1 MADTRNKILWV
12 DDEIE
17 LLRSHFLFLE
27 EKGYL
32 VHPVTN
38 ADDAISLVRQ
48 EHFDLVLL
56 DEMMP
61 GKDGLTALA
70 EIKEINPSLPV
81 VMVTKNE
88 EERLMEEA
96 IGSRIDDYLTKP
108 VNPSQILSTCKKILD
123 ARKITGARVSRDYI
137 AEFNQI
143 ATELLSPLTWQNWID
158 LYLRLAEWE
167 IELDRHPDLGLRQML
182 AEQKRECN
190 AEFGKYIEKNYA
202 GWVNQELTRQDET
215 PLLSPDLVRH
225 FVLPPIGQNRRV
237 VFLVIDNLRLDQW
250 LTIEPLLRERFAISK
265 EYYFSILP
273 TATPYARNAIFAGKF
288 PLDIEQQHPDLWEK
302 DKDDETSLNR
312 YERQLL
318 DAQLAECH
326 VNLKPEPKY
335 IKILEVNEARAVEKQ
350 IGSYAELPLLA
361 LVVNFVDI
369 LAHSRSDSEVLREIT
384 PDESAYRSLTKSWF
398 EHSPLY
404 RMLNELAIR
413 GNTVILTSDHG
424 SIRGMRGAKVIGD
437 RETSTNLRYKYGRSL
452 KADPKQAI
460 IVKDPAEYRLPA
472 AGINTNYLFA
482 KEDFYFVY
490 PTNYH
495 YYLNYYRDSLQHGG
509 VSMEEMILPV
519 VRLEPR

>member
-1 MADTRNKILWV
+1 MPDTRNKILWV

-17 LLRSHFLFLE
+17 LLRPHILFLE
-27 EKGYL
+27 EKGYT
-32 VHPVTN
+32 VRPSAN

-48 EHFDLVLL
+48 EAFDLVLL

-143 ATELLSPLTWQNWID
+143 ARELLEPLAWQNWID
-158 LYLRLAEWE
+158 LYLRICEWE
-167 IELDRHPDLGLRQML
+167 IELDRHPDLNLRQML

-190 AEFGKYIEKNYA
+190 AEFGKFIGKNYKNWINLNGGA
-202 GWVNQELTRQDET
+202 PAARPWF
-215 PLLSPDLVRH
+215 SPDLVRQ
-225 FVLPPIGQNRRV
+225 FVAPLLRQNRRA

-250 LTIEPLLRERFAISK
+250 LTIEPLLRDRFNIAK

-288 PLDIEQQHPDLWEK
+288 PLDIAQQHPDLWES

-312 YERQLL
+312 HERELL
-318 DAQLAECH
+318 EAQLASLG
-326 VNLKPEPKY
+326 VRLKPELKY
-335 IKILEVNEARAVEKQ
+335 IKILDVNEAKNVEKQ
-350 IGSYAELPLLA
+350 IGSLAELPLLA
-361 LVVNFVDI
+361 LVINFVDI

-398 EHSPLY
+398 EHSPLF
-404 RMLNELAIR
+404 RMLNELASR
-413 GNTVILTSDHG
+413 GNTIILTSDHG

-452 KADPKQAI
+452 KVEAKHAI
-460 IVKDPAEYRLPA
+460 IVKEPREYRLPS
-472 AGINTNYLFA
+472 AGINTNFLFA

-495 YYLNYYRDSLQHGG
+495 YYLNHYRDSLQHGG
-509 VSMEEMILPV
+509 VSIEEMILPV

>member
-1 MADTRNKILWV
+1 MAEARNKILWV

-17 LLRSHFLFLE
+17 LLRPHILLLE
-27 EKGYL
+27 EKGYS
-32 VHPVTN
+32 VCPAAN
-38 ADDAISLVRQ
+38 ADDAISFVRR
-48 EHFDLVLL
+48 ESFDLVLL

-123 ARKITGARVSRDYI
+123 ARKITGARLSRDYI
-137 AEFNQI
+137 TELNQI
-143 ATELLSPLTWQNWID
+143 AAELLKPLTWQNWIN
-158 LYLRLAEWE
+158 LYVRLTEWE

-190 AEFGKYIEKNYA
+190 SEFGKFVEKNYVSWLKKEPQTLEA
-202 GWVNQELTRQDET
+202 T
-215 PLLSPDLVRH
+215 PLLSPNLVRR
-225 FVLPPIGQNRRV
+225 FVLPLLRQNRKT

-250 LTIEPLLRERFAISK
+250 LTIEPLLRERFSIAK
-265 EYYFSILP
+265 DYYFSILP
-273 TATPYARNAIFAGKF
+273 TATPFARNAIFAGKF
-288 PLDIEQQHPDLWEK
+288 PLDIEQQHPDWWEK
-302 DKDDETSLNR
+302 DSDDDLSRNR

-318 DAQLAECH
+318 EVHLQELGVH
-326 VNLKPEPKY
+326 LKPEPKY
-335 IKILEVNEARAVEKQ
+335 IKILDVNEAKNVEKQ
-350 IGSYAELPLLA
+350 IGSLAELPLLV

-398 EHSPLY
+398 EHSPLF
-404 RMLNELAIR
+404 RMLIELAGR

-437 RETSTNLRYKYGRSL
+437 RETSTNLRYKHGRSL
-452 KADPKQAI
+452 KVDPKHAI
-460 IVKDPAEYRLPA
+460 IVKDPREYRLPS

-495 YYLNYYRDSLQHGG
+495 YYLNHYRDSLQHGG

-519 VRLEPR
+519 VRLQPR

>member
-1 MADTRNKILWV
+1 MAETRNKILWV

-17 LLRSHFLFLE
+17 LLRPHILFLE
-27 EKGYL
+27 EKGYA
-32 VHPVTN
+32 VRPAAN

-48 EHFDLVLL
+48 ESFDLVLL

-143 ATELLSPLTWQNWID
+143 AKELLEPLSLQNWVN
-158 LYLRLAEWE
+158 LYLRICEWE
-167 IELDRHPDLGLRQML
+167 IELDRHPDLSLRQML
-182 AEQKRECN
+182 AEQKREGN
-190 AEFGKYIEKNYA
+190 AGFAKFVEKNYRNWIKPNGA
-202 GWVNQELTRQDET
+202 APAEK
-215 PLLSPDLVRH
+215 PLLSPDLVRQ
-225 FVLPPIGQNRRV
+225 FVLPLLKQNRRV

-250 LTIEPLLRERFAISK
+250 LTIEPLLRDRFNISK

-288 PLDIEQQHPDLWEK
+288 PLDIAQQYPDWWEG

-318 DAQLAECH
+318 EAQLAEQK
-326 VNLKPEPKY
+326 VSLKRELKY
-335 IKILEVNEARAVEKQ
+335 LKILDVTEAKNVEKQ
-350 IGSYAELPLLA
+350 IGSLADLPLLA
-361 LVVNFVDI
+361 LVINFVDI

-398 EHSPLY
+398 EHSPLF
-404 RMLNELAIR
+404 RMLTELAHR
-413 GNTVILTSDHG
+413 GNTIILTSDHG
-424 SIRGMRGAKVIGD
+424 SIRGQRGAKVIGD

-452 KADPKQAI
+452 KVDAKQAI
-460 IVKDPAEYRLPA
+460 IVKEPKEYRLPS
-472 AGINTNYLFA
+472 AGVNTNFLFA

-495 YYLNYYRDSLQHGG
+495 YYLNHYRDSLQHGG
-509 VSMEEMILPV
+509 VSLEEIILPV
-519 VRLEPR
+519 ARLEPK

>member
-1 MADTRNKILWV
+1 MAETRNRILWV

-17 LLRSHFLFLE
+17 LLRPHILFLE
-27 EKGYL
+27 EKGYA
-32 VHPVTN
+32 VRPSAN

-48 EHFDLVLL
+48 EAFDLVLL

-108 VNPSQILSTCKKILD
+108 VNPSQILLTCKKILD

-143 ATELLSPLTWQNWID
+143 ARELLEPLSWQKWID
-158 LYLRLAEWE
+158 LYLRICEWE
-167 IELDRHPDLGLRQML
+167 IELDRHPDLSLRQML
-182 AEQKRECN
+182 AEQKREGN
-190 AEFGKYIEKNYA
+190 AEFAKYVEKNYKNWIKPNGTA
-202 GWVNQELTRQDET
+202 AADKPIFSPELVRQYVL
-215 PLLSPDLVRH
+215 PLLK
-225 FVLPPIGQNRRV
+225 QNRRV

-250 LTIEPLLRERFAISK
+250 LTIEPLLRDRFNINK

-288 PLDIEQQHPDLWEK
+288 PLDIAQQHPDLWES

-318 DAQLAECH
+318 EAQLAEQK
-326 VNLKPEPKY
+326 VSLKRELKY
-335 IKILEVNEARAVEKQ
+335 IKILDVNEAKNVEKQ
-350 IGSYAELPLLA
+350 IGSLADLPLLA
-361 LVVNFVDI
+361 LVINFVDI

-398 EHSPLY
+398 EHSPLF
-404 RMLNELAIR
+404 RMLTELAHR
-413 GNTVILTSDHG
+413 GNTIILTSDHG
-424 SIRGMRGAKVIGD
+424 SIRGQRGAKVIGD

-452 KADPKQAI
+452 KVETKHAI
-460 IVKDPAEYRLPA
+460 VVKDPKEYRLPA
-472 AGINTNYLFA
+472 SGVNTNYLFA
-482 KEDFYFVY
+482 KEDYYFVY

-495 YYLNYYRDSLQHGG
+495 YYLTHYRDSLQHGG
-509 VSMEEMILPV
+509 VSLEEIILPV
-519 VRLEPR
+519 VRLEPK

>member
-1 MADTRNKILWV
+1 MPDARNKILWV

-17 LLRSHFLFLE
+17 LLRPHILFLE
-27 EKGYL
+27 EKGYT
-32 VHPVTN
+32 VRPSAN

-48 EHFDLVLL
+48 EVFDLVLL

-70 EIKEINPSLPV
+70 EMKEINPSLPV

-143 ATELLSPLTWQNWID
+143 AAELLEPLTWKNWIN
-158 LYLRLAEWE
+158 LYLRLCEWE
-167 IELDRHPDLGLRQML
+167 IELDRHPDLSLRQML

-190 AEFGKYIEKNYA
+190 AEFGKFIEKNYKNWLA
-202 GWVNQELTRQDET
+202 RNGAAPAERPW
-215 PLLSPDLVRH
+215 LSPDLVRQ
-225 FVLPPIGQNRRV
+225 FVVPLLQQNRRV

-250 LTIEPLLRERFAISK
+250 LTIEPLLRGRFNMTK

-288 PLDIEQQHPDLWEK
+288 PLDITQQHPELWET

-312 YERQLL
+312 HERQFLE
-318 DAQLAECH
+318 AQLSELKLH
-326 VNLKPEPKY
+326 LKPELKY
-335 IKILEVNEARAVEKQ
+335 IKILDVNEAKNVEKQ
-350 IGSYAELPLLA
+350 IGSLAELPLLA
-361 LVVNFVDI
+361 LVINFVDI

-404 RMLNELAIR
+404 RMLSELAAR

-424 SIRGMRGAKVIGD
+424 SIRGLRGAKVIGD

-452 KADPKQAI
+452 KVEAKHAI
-460 IVKDPAEYRLPA
+460 IVKEPKEYRLPST
-472 AGINTNYLFA
+472 GVNTNYLFA

-495 YYLNYYRDSLQHGG
+495 YYLNHYHDSLQHGG

>member
-1 MADTRNKILWV
+1 MAENRNKILWV

-17 LLRSHFLFLE
+17 LLRPHILFLE
-27 EKGYL
+27 EKGYS
-32 VHPVTN
+32 VRPSAN

-48 EHFDLVLL
+48 EAFDLVLL

-108 VNPSQILSTCKKILD
+108 VNPSQILLTCKKILD

-143 ATELLSPLTWQNWID
+143 ARALLAPLSWQNWIN
-158 LYLRLAEWE
+158 LYLRLCEWE
-167 IELDRHPDLGLRQML
+167 IELDRHPDLSLRQML

-190 AEFGKYIEKNYA
+190 AEFGKFIEKNYKTWINA
-202 GWVNQELTRQDET
+202 NGAAPVEKPW
-215 PLLSPDLVRH
+215 LSPDLVRQ
-225 FVLPPIGQNRRV
+225 FVLPLLKENRRV

-250 LTIEPLLRERFAISK
+250 LTIEPLLRDRFNINK
-265 EYYFSILP
+265 DYYLSILP

-288 PLDIEQQHPDLWEK
+288 PLDIAQQQPDLWES

-318 DAQLAECH
+318 EAQLVEH
-326 VNLKPEPKY
+326 KVSLKRELKY
-335 IKILEVNEARAVEKQ
+335 LKILDVNEAKNVEKQ
-350 IGSYAELPLLA
+350 IGSLAELPLLA
-361 LVVNFVDI
+361 LVINFVDI

-404 RMLNELAIR
+404 RMLIELAHR
-413 GNTVILTSDHG
+413 GNTIILTSDHG
-424 SIRGMRGAKVIGD
+424 SIRGLRGAKVIGD

-452 KADPKQAI
+452 KVDAKHAI
-460 IVKDPAEYRLPA
+460 IVKDPKEYRLPS
-472 AGINTNYLFA
+472 AGVNTNYLFA
-482 KEDFYFVY
+482 KEDYYFVY

-495 YYLNYYRDSLQHGG
+495 YYLNHYRDSLQHGG
-509 VSMEEMILPV
+509 VSIEEMILPV
-519 VRLEPR
+519 VRLEPK

>member
-1 MADTRNKILWV
+1 MAETRNKILWV

-17 LLRSHFLFLE
+17 LLRPHILFLE
-27 EKGYL
+27 EKGYA
-32 VHPVTN
+32 VRPAAN

-48 EHFDLVLL
+48 EPFDLVLL

-143 ATELLSPLTWQNWID
+143 ARELLEPLSWQNWIN
-158 LYLRLAEWE
+158 LYLRICEWE
-167 IELDRHPDLGLRQML
+167 IELDRHPDLSLRQML
-182 AEQKRECN
+182 AEQKREGN
-190 AEFGKYIEKNYA
+190 AEFAKFFEKNYKNWIKA
-202 GWVNQELTRQDET
+202 NGAAPTEKPIFSPELVQK
-215 PLLSPDLVRH
+215 
-225 FVLPPIGQNRRV
+225 FVLPPLQQNRRV

-250 LTIEPLLRERFAISK
+250 LTIEPLLRDRFNISK

-288 PLDIEQQHPDLWEK
+288 PLDIAQQHPDLWEN

-318 DAQLAECH
+318 EAQLVAQK
-326 VNLKPEPKY
+326 VSLKRELKY
-335 IKILEVNEARAVEKQ
+335 IKILDVNEAKNVEKQ
-350 IGSYAELPLLA
+350 IGSLADLPLLA
-361 LVVNFVDI
+361 LVINFVDI

-398 EHSPLY
+398 EHSPLF
-404 RMLNELAIR
+404 RMLTELAHR
-413 GNTVILTSDHG
+413 GNTIILTSDHG
-424 SIRGMRGAKVIGD
+424 SIRGQRGAKVIGD

-452 KADPKQAI
+452 KVDAKHAI
-460 IVKDPAEYRLPA
+460 IVKEPKEYRLPS
-472 AGINTNYLFA
+472 AGVNTNFLFA
-482 KEDFYFVY
+482 KEDYYFVY

-495 YYLNYYRDSLQHGG
+495 YYLNHYRDSLQHGG
-509 VSMEEMILPV
+509 VSLEEIILPV
-519 VRLEPR
+519 VRLEPK